1 MEHEH
6 DTNLPGENDWLD
18 EILPPNSFAE
28 ELGPHES
35 VAAAGLTHPSG
46 MEELLPE
53 SAPEEPLPEPEA
65 ISEETPEEL
74 PAEALPE
81 DAVSTEATVLLDAD
95 ASIPAGDDETGN
107 PDRDADARERMSPAP
122 FQDEEYREAFGDGT
136 DLAAVFDEAA
146 QPEAP
151 EPSQEEVYTEEIP
164 EEADVPEEDMPV
176 RKGRPRMKRG
186 YGLLGIPHV
195 LATVIWLAI
204 VVAIGV
210 SLGRVIWVC
219 AADVL
224 AFGRDDHP
232 VQITIEDAD
241 TIDTIADKLKN
252 SGLIRYPQLFK
263 LYADITDAREDISSG
278 TFTLNTLYDYHALV
292 NSMSYASDG
301 REVVEVTIPEGYR
314 CSQIFALLEQKGV
327 CSAAELEAYAAN
339 GELGDYWFLE
349 GVTRGDKYCLE
360 GYLFPDTYLFYTND
374 DADRVIEK
382 FLDAFDDRFTD
393 LMHERLEEIGQRYAE
408 RLAEGGFDQDY
419 IDAHPLTIRE
429 IVIIAS
435 LIEKECIGPED
446 SYIISSVIYN
456 RLTSQDFPT
465 LDIDATV
472 IYALGGKDGPL
483 TLADLEVDS
492 PYNTYKNPGL
502 TPGPICN
509 PGRNSLN
516 SALVPTAKDED
527 GNDLVYYYYAY
538 DPNEGEHHF
547 SRTSAEHEAFLASLE
562 DDE

>member
-18 EILPPNSFAE
+18 EILPPNQFPE

-46 MEELLPE
+46 VEEV
-53 SAPEEPLPEPEA
+53 LPEPEA
-65 ISEETPEEL
+65 PEAPEPDQEEPISEAAPEE
-74 PAEALPE
+74 
-81 DAVSTEATVLLDAD
+81 AVVPDATVLLDAP
-95 ASIPAGDDETGN
+95 IPAGDGEAE
-107 PDRDADARERMSPAP
+107 DAGQDGEAQERMIPAP
-122 FQDEEYREAFGDGT
+122 FQDEEYRETFGDGA
-136 DLAAVFDEAA
+136 DLAAVFDESA
-146 QPEAP
+146 QPEAQ
-151 EPSQEEVYTEEIP
+151 EPSEEEAQEEIP
-164 EEADVPEEDMPV
+164 EYAEEPEAEALV

-224 AFGRDDHP
+224 AFGREDHP
-232 VQITIEDAD
+232 VQVSIEDTD
-241 TIDTIADKLKN
+241 TIDTIADKLKAN
-252 SGLIRYPQLFK
+252 GLIRYPQLFK

-292 NSMSYASDG
+292 NSMSYSSAG
-301 REVVEVTIPEGYR
+301 REIVEVTVPEGYR
-314 CSQIFALLEQKGV
+314 CSQIFALLEKEGV

-349 GVTRGDKYCLE
+349 GVSRGDKYCLE
-360 GYLFPDTYLFYTND
+360 GYLFPDTYQFYTND

-393 LMHERLEEIGQRYAE
+393 LMHERLDEISQRYAE
-408 RLAEGGFDQDY
+408 RLAEGGFDQAY
-419 IDAHPLTIRE
+419 IDSHPLTIRE

-435 LIEKECIGPED
+435 MIEKECIGPED

-509 PGRNSLN
+509 PGQNSLN

-538 DPNEGEHHF
+538 DPNAGEHHF
-547 SRTSAEHEAFLASLE
+547 SRTSSEHEAFLASLE